1 MPNLDSIKNNIT
13 SIHSNDIKQLSIIFD
28 DAKKIIVE
36 APAGCGKTKTMISK
50 IAYLI
55 ASNKLE
61 TTKKILALT
70 FSVNAS
76 YKIKKDVFQQLPSI
90 IECDSS
96 ESMFL
101 AEKIVVSN
109 YHGFCR
115 KILSKYGYLI
125 SNRAIDYNNIIAI
138 SDEIKVLKKYIS
150 NESICKEINDF
161 SLKVKVNDLN
171 YLQENYK
178 KYNELVKYCLL
189 SNGFIT
195 YNAIL
200 TLTYELF
207 TEKIKVKEFYQRY
220 YPVIFIDEFQDTN
233 CLSWL
238 IIKKLINDETNLVL
252 MGDPLQRIY
261 GFIGAIPNLMNVAEE
276 TFYMRKYVLKTN
288 YRFKNNKDMLLL
300 DKNIRL
306 NAYKKMNEEIQENA
320 NPEIVITQ
328 NQEKEAEW
336 IVNKVKSLYE
346 NENVAI
352 LTRSGIND
360 NNTLKIKEHLENN
373 NIEYFFALFT
383 DEDPQYISFH
393 EKCLNIFNKLFKL
406 NEKLITIKSLNKFKD
421 LIKKTYESP
430 DNLEKSLIKL
440 LEIFCDKL
448 FLEYKNFSQEE
459 KFRLMIETF
468 ENKALRQN
476 MDKISEKVI
485 LATIHASKGL
495 EFQNVIMSDIEMN
508 SFPTYYICK
517 DCNQNNKNSNCVNS
531 YFSDNEASFIEEL
544 SVFYVGFTRA
554 MNKVFFTL
562 SKEKITNYG
571 TKPTCG
577 SCFLKLKGIGR
588 ENITNYK

>member
-189 SNGFIT
+189 SNGVIT

-276 TFYMRKYVLKTN
+276 TFYMRK
-288 YRFKNNKDMLLL
+288 
-300 DKNIRL
+300 
-306 NAYKKMNEEIQENA
+306 
-320 NPEIVITQ
+320 
-328 NQEKEAEW
+328 
-336 IVNKVKSLYE
+336 
-346 NENVAI
+346 
-352 LTRSGIND
+352 
-360 NNTLKIKEHLENN
+360 
-373 NIEYFFALFT
+373 
-383 DEDPQYISFH
+383 
-393 EKCLNIFNKLFKL
+393 
-406 NEKLITIKSLNKFKD
+406 
-421 LIKKTYESP
+421 
-430 DNLEKSLIKL
+430 
-440 LEIFCDKL
+440 
-448 FLEYKNFSQEE
+448 
-459 KFRLMIETF
+459 
-468 ENKALRQN
+468 
-476 MDKISEKVI
+476 
-485 LATIHASKGL
+485 
-495 EFQNVIMSDIEMN
+495 
-508 SFPTYYICK
+508 
-517 DCNQNNKNSNCVNS
+517 
-531 YFSDNEASFIEEL
+531 
-544 SVFYVGFTRA
+544 
-554 MNKVFFTL
+554 
-562 SKEKITNYG
+562 
-571 TKPTCG
+571 
-577 SCFLKLKGIGR
+577 
-588 ENITNYK
+588 